1 MGNQQ
6 NTGCTDYE
14 IVYQTFELIRCD
26 QQKQN
31 CGRTFMHP
39 FFYTRHNTKE
49 TKMSENTTNTPIST
63 NELTARL
70 QKAENIRA
78 RDGVVWKDKF
88 DRTHTIADAREL
100 ADGTPV
106 RLAGRVTALRWLGKL
121 MFGRIYDI
129 NGEIQFSM
137 SREELGEENYK
148 FMKANVDLGDFI
160 GITGEL
166 YHTTAGELTIRV
178 SAYEI
183 LSKALRPLPE
193 KYHGLTDMETRYRQR
208 YLDIISNPE
217 SREAL
222 LGRFKMMQYWR
233 DFMNARG
240 FLEIETPIMQN
251 IASGAAAR
259 PFTTHHNAL
268 DADFQL
274 RISPELFLKQAI
286 GAGFDRVYEVAK
298 DFRNEGMD
306 AMHLQEFSMVEW
318 YAAYWDYNDNIKF
331 TWDLIQELLM
341 KCRGTLQIEYQGTK
355 LDFSSYEMIDYTA
368 KMNEFFGCNILDF
381 DDVDA
386 LRQKLVDAGMFP
398 MSELEDLKS
407 IPTLVDYVYKRK
419 IRGDIVNPTFLYNY
433 PAYMVPLARRNDDD
447 DRRIDMYQLLVCG
460 AEICKGYSEL
470 VNPIQQLAAFEEQ
483 ARNIADGDEEA
494 FNPDNDF
501 VRAME
506 HGFPPISGVGVGVDR
521 LASIIFDQPTLRD
534 VILFP
539 IMK

>member
-1 MGNQQ
+1 MA
-6 NTGCTDYE
+6 
-14 IVYQTFELIRCD
+14 
-26 QQKQN
+26 
-31 CGRTFMHP
+31 
-39 FFYTRHNTKE
+39 
-49 TKMSENTTNTPIST
+49 ENTNIST

-70 QKAENIRA
+70 QKAENIKQ

-88 DRTHTIADAREL
+88 DRSHKISEAREL
-100 ADGTPV
+100 SDDAPV
-106 RLAGRVTALRWLGKL
+106 KLAGRITALRWLGKL

-129 NGEIQFSM
+129 EGEIQFSM

-160 GITGEL
+160 GITGTL
-166 YHTTAGELTIRV
+166 YHTTAGELTVRV
-178 SAYEI
+178 SGYEI
-183 LSKALRPLPE
+183 LAKALRPLPE

-208 YLDIISNPE
+208 YLDIISNPDA
-217 SREAL
+217 RNAL
-222 LGRFKMMQYWR
+222 LGRFKMTHNLR
-233 DFMNARG
+233 EFMNRNG

-251 IASGAAAR
+251 IASGAAAK

-306 AMHLQEFSMVEW
+306 AMHLQEFTMIEW
-318 YAAYWDYNDNIKF
+318 YAAYWDYKRNIDF
-331 TWDLIQELLM
+331 TWQMVQELIQ
-341 KCRGTLQIEYQGTK
+341 KARGTLQIEYQGTM
-355 LDFSSYEMIDYTA
+355 LDFSKYEIIDYTA
-368 KMNEFFGCNILDF
+368 RMNELFGCSILDF
-381 DDVDA
+381 DDVDK
-386 LRQKLVDAGMFP
+386 LRKQLYDNGMFP
-398 MSELEDLKS
+398 MGELDDLKS

-419 IRGDIVNPTFLYNY
+419 IRNQIVQPTFLYNY
-433 PAYMVPLARRNDDD
+433 PTYMVPLARHNDED
-447 DRRIDMYQLLVCG
+447 DRRLDMYQLLVAG
-460 AEICKGYSEL
+460 GELCKGYSEL

-483 ARNIADGDEEA
+483 AKNIEGGEEEA

-506 HGFPPISGVGVGVDR
+506 HGFPPISGVGMGIDR
-521 LASIIFDQPTLRD
+521 LAMIVFNQPTARD

>member
-1 MGNQQ
+1 
-6 NTGCTDYE
+6 
-14 IVYQTFELIRCD
+14 
-26 QQKQN
+26 
-31 CGRTFMHP
+31 
-39 FFYTRHNTKE
+39 
-49 TKMSENTTNTPIST
+49 MSEVQTIST

-88 DRTHTIADAREL
+88 DRTHTISDARGL
-100 ADGTPV
+100 ADGAPV

-166 YHTTAGELTIRV
+166 YHTTAGELTVRV
-178 SAYEI
+178 SQYEI
-183 LSKALRPLPE
+183 LGKALRPLPE
-193 KYHGLTDMETRYRQR
+193 KFHGLTDTETRYRQR
-208 YLDIISNPE
+208 YLDIISNPDA
-217 SREAL
+217 RNAL

-233 DFMNARG
+233 DFMNQNG

-251 IASGAAAR
+251 VASGAAAK

-318 YAAYWDYNDNIKF
+318 YAAYWDYKKNMQF
-331 TWDLIQELLM
+331 TWDLIQHLLM
-341 KCRGTLQIEYQGTK
+341 KTRGTLQIEYQGTA
-355 LDFSSYEMIDYTA
+355 LDFSSYDTIDYTA
-368 KMNEFFGCNILDF
+368 KMNELFGCNILDF

-386 LRQKLVDAGMFP
+386 LRRRLVDQGMFT
-398 MSELEDLKS
+398 MDDLADLKS
-407 IPTLVDYVYKRK
+407 VPTLVDWVYKRK
-419 IRGDIVNPTFLYNY
+419 IRDSIIQPTFLYNY
-433 PAYMVPLARRNDDD
+433 PTYMVPLARHSDAD
-447 DRRIDMYQLLVCG
+447 DRCLDMFQLLVCG
-460 AEICKGYSEL
+460 AELCKGYSEL
-470 VNPIQQLAAFEEQ
+470 VNPIQQLAAFEQQ
-483 ARNIADGDEEA
+483 AKNIAGGDEEA

-506 HGFPPISGVGVGVDR
+506 HGFPPISGVGLGVDR

>member
-1 MGNQQ
+1 
-6 NTGCTDYE
+6 
-14 IVYQTFELIRCD
+14 
-26 QQKQN
+26 
-31 CGRTFMHP
+31 
-39 FFYTRHNTKE
+39 
-49 TKMSENTTNTPIST
+49 MSENTTMST
-63 NELTARL
+63 NELQARL
-70 QKAENIRA
+70 QKVENIRA

-88 DRTHTIADAREL
+88 DRTHTICDARSL
-100 ADGTPV
+100 ADGV
-106 RLAGRVTALRWLGKL
+106 SVKLAGRITALRWLGKL

-166 YHTTAGELTIRV
+166 YHTTAGELTVRV
-178 SAYEI
+178 SQYEI
-183 LSKALRPLPE
+183 LAKALRPLPE
-193 KYHGLTDMETRYRQR
+193 KFHGLTDMETRYRQR
-208 YLDIISNPE
+208 YLDIISNPDA
-217 SREAL
+217 RNAL

-233 DFMNARG
+233 DFMNQNG

-251 IASGAAAR
+251 VASGAAAK

-268 DADFQL
+268 DTDFQL

-318 YAAYWDYNDNIKF
+318 YAAYWDYKKNMQF
-331 TWDLIQELLM
+331 TWDLIQHLLM
-341 KCRGTLQIEYQGTK
+341 KTRGTLQIEYQGTA
-355 LDFSSYEMIDYTA
+355 LDFSSYDTIDYTA
-368 KMNEFFGCNILDF
+368 KMNELFGCNILDF

-386 LRQKLVDAGMFP
+386 LRTRLVDSRMFT
-398 MSELEDLKS
+398 MDELADLKS
-407 IPTLVDYVYKRK
+407 IPTLVDWVYKRK
-419 IRGDIVNPTFLYNY
+419 IRDNIIQPTFLYNY
-433 PAYMVPLARRNDDD
+433 PTYMVPLARHSDAD
-447 DRRIDMYQLLVCG
+447 DRCLDMFQLLVCG
-460 AEICKGYSEL
+460 AELCKGYSEL
-470 VNPIQQLAAFEEQ
+470 VNPIQQLAAFEQQ
-483 ARNIADGDEEA
+483 AKNIAGGDEEA

-506 HGFPPISGVGVGVDR
+506 HGFPPISGVGLGVDR

>member
-1 MGNQQ
+1 
-6 NTGCTDYE
+6 
-14 IVYQTFELIRCD
+14 
-26 QQKQN
+26 
-31 CGRTFMHP
+31 
-39 FFYTRHNTKE
+39 
-49 TKMSENTTNTPIST
+49 MSENTTAMST
-63 NELTARL
+63 NEFIARL
-70 QKAENIRA
+70 QKAENIRT

-88 DRTHTIADAREL
+88 DRTHTIIAARDL
-100 ADGTPV
+100 PDGAPV

-129 NGEIQFSM
+129 EGEIQFSM
-137 SREELGEENYK
+137 SREELGEEQYK

-166 YHTTAGELTIRV
+166 YHTTAGELTVKV
-178 SAYEI
+178 SAYDI
-183 LSKALRPLPE
+183 LAKALRPLPE
-193 KYHGLTDMETRYRQR
+193 KFHGLTDMETRYRQR
-208 YLDIISNPE
+208 YLDVISNPE
-217 SREAL
+217 SRRVL

-233 DFMNARG
+233 DFMNENG

-251 IASGAAAR
+251 IASGAAAK

-318 YAAYWDYNDNIKF
+318 YAAYWDYKKNMQF
-331 TWDLIQELLM
+331 TWDLIQHLLM
-341 KCRGTLQIEYQGTK
+341 KTRGTLQIEYQGTA
-355 LDFSSYEMIDYTA
+355 LDFSSYDTIDYTA
-368 KMNEFFGCNILDF
+368 KMNELFGCNILDF

-386 LRQKLVDAGMFP
+386 LRQRLVDQGMFT
-398 MSELEDLKS
+398 MDDLSDLKS
-407 IPTLVDYVYKRK
+407 VPTLVDWVYKRK
-419 IRGDIVNPTFLYNY
+419 IRDSIVKPTFLYNY
-433 PAYMVPLARRNDDD
+433 PTYMVPLARHSDAD
-447 DRRIDMYQLLVCG
+447 DRCLDMFQLLVCG
-460 AEICKGYSEL
+460 AELCKGYSEL
-470 VNPIQQLAAFEEQ
+470 VNPIQQLAAFEQQ
-483 ARNIADGDEEA
+483 AKNIADGDDEA

-506 HGFPPISGVGVGVDR
+506 HGFPPISGVGLGVDR
-521 LASIIFDQPTLRD
+521 LASILFDQPTLRD

>member
-1 MGNQQ
+1 
-6 NTGCTDYE
+6 
-14 IVYQTFELIRCD
+14 
-26 QQKQN
+26 
-31 CGRTFMHP
+31 
-39 FFYTRHNTKE
+39 
-49 TKMSENTTNTPIST
+49 MSENANNTTQIST
-63 NELTARL
+63 NELQARL

-78 RDGVVWKDKF
+78 RDGVVWKDKYE
-88 DRTHTIADAREL
+88 RTHKICDAREL
-100 ADGTPV
+100 ADGTHV

-129 NGEIQFSM
+129 EEEIQFSM
-137 SREELGEENYK
+137 SREELGEEQYK

-160 GITGEL
+160 GIDGEL
-166 YHTTAGELTIRV
+166 YHTTAGELTVRV
-178 SAYEI
+178 AKYDI
-183 LSKALRPLPE
+183 LAKALRPLPE
-193 KYHGLTDMETRYRQR
+193 KFHGLTDMETRYRQR

-217 SREAL
+217 SRNAL
-222 LGRFKMMQYWR
+222 LGRFKMTQYWR
-233 DFMNARG
+233 DFMNEHG

-268 DADFQL
+268 NADFQL
-274 RISPELFLKQAI
+274 RISPELFLKEAI

-306 AMHLQEFSMVEW
+306 AMHLQEFTMVEW
-318 YAAYWDYNDNIKF
+318 YAAYWDFNKNIQF
-331 TWDLIQELLM
+331 TWDLIQYLLQ

-355 LDFSSYEMIDYTA
+355 LDFSKYEMIDYTA

-381 DDVDA
+381 ENVDE
-386 LRQKLVDAGMFP
+386 LRDKLVSAGMFP
-398 MSELEDLKS
+398 ADELEDLKS
-407 IPTLVDYVYKRK
+407 LPALVDYVYKRK
-419 IRGDIVNPTFLYNY
+419 IRDKIVNPTFLYNY
-433 PAYMVPLARRNDDD
+433 PAYMVPLARRNDADV
-447 DRRIDMYQLLVCG
+447 RRIDMYQLLVCG
-460 AEICKGYSEL
+460 AELCKGYSEL

-483 ARNIADGDEEA
+483 AKNIADGDEEA

-506 HGFPPISGVGVGVDR
+506 HGFPPISGVGMGVDR

-534 VILFP
+534 VVLFP